1 MLRLTLLFASVVLLS
16 ALALA
21 FFISLTGRSLDM
33 WVMFVMQGAVIGA
46 VANTVLQMW
55 RLGIR
60 DGFGLV
66 PRWSKVVLPVL
77 AVTGAGLMAT
87 NLLRAMPSSSPSGQ
101 AVSSYSA
108 NTRGGECVATYN
120 RTEVVVVPMEA
131 CEALARTGSFV
142 FVGGW
147 LLFGAAGLWLALL
160 VTNARVGGTLARSP

>member
-1 MLRLTLLFASVVLLS
+1 MLRLTLPFASVALLS

-21 FFISLTGRSLDM
+21 LFISLTGRSLDM

-46 VANTVLQMW
+46 VANAVLQM
-55 RLGIR
+55 RRRGIR

-66 PRWSKVVLPVL
+66 PRWSKVVLPVV

-87 NLLRAMPSSSPSGQ
+87 NILRAAPRLSPSSQ
-101 AVSSYSA
+101 VVSSYSA
-108 NTRGGECVATYN
+108 NTHGGECVATYN

-131 CEALARTGSFV
+131 CEALARTATFA

-147 LLFGAAGLWLALL
+147 LLFGSAGLWLALL
-160 VTNARVGGTLARSP
+160 VANARVGALRDRSS